1 MVLDV
6 AGLAEYLSALPNP
19 ASIVNIVAV
28 SALIVVIEGFEP

>member
-6 AGLAEYLSALPNP
+6 AGLAEYLSADPNP

-28 SALIVVIEGFEP
+28 SALIVVVKCFEP